1 MFCINKK
8 NPNYNLSVDL
18 DPVVDLSPEGMR
30 MRKKWLPQTFVR
42 IPAEKNRR
50 GNMNRELL
58 FDDKLPVAIP
68 TREPIELVSDIID
81 SLDFAVYH

>member
-30 MRKKWLPQTFVR
+30 MRKK
-42 IPAEKNRR
+42 
-50 GNMNRELL
+50 
-58 FDDKLPVAIP
+58 
-68 TREPIELVSDIID
+68 
-81 SLDFAVYH
+81 

>member
-1 MFCINKK
+1 
-8 NPNYNLSVDL
+8 
-18 DPVVDLSPEGMR
+18 
-30 MRKKWLPQTFVR
+30 VR